1 MPALELD
8 DGTVLVQTTSI
19 LEYLGSTYNLK
30 GSSPLATYKGHNVAE
45 YWIGDVFN
53 KSVVPG
59 VFAQGEKKEEL
70 MAAAKAAVLA
80 YLQKLE
86 QVLPADTKFLT
97 GDSVS
102 VYDFVVAGFFT
113 NFGLDPKNANYALWQ
128 EVFAT
133 AGPRVQKYVT
143 DFREEMK
150 DYLAARDPEIT
161 M

>member
-1 MPALELD
+1 MA
-8 DGTVLVQTTSI
+8 
-19 LEYLGSTYNLK
+19 
-30 GSSPLATYKGHNVAE
+30 AYKGHNVAE

-59 VFAQGEKKEEL
+59 VFAQGEGKEEK

-80 YLQKLE
+80 YLQTLE
-86 QVLPADTKFLT
+86 KVLPADTKFLT

-113 NFGLDPKNANYALWQ
+113 NWVLNDKNANYALWQ
-128 EVFAT
+128 ECYAT
-133 AGPRVQKYVT
+133 AGPRVQKYVA
-143 DFREEMK
+143 DFQEEMK
-150 DYLAARDPEIT
+150 DYLASRNPEIT